1 MSALFAA
8 PRSRS
13 LINLAGPVLVL
24 LILAMMVLPLPTFML
39 DMLFT
44 LNIALAMIVLLVSLN
59 ANRPLDFS
67 VFPTV
72 LLVTTLM
79 RLSLNVASTRIILIQ
94 GHTGTDAAGKVIE
107 SFGNF
112 LVGGNYTVGLV
123 VFVILV
129 IINFVV
135 ITRGAGRI
143 AEVAA
148 RFTLDAMP
156 GKQLAIDADVN
167 AGSISEQ
174 EARRQR
180 AEIARESDFYGAMDG
195 ASKFVRGDAVA
206 ALIILVIN
214 LVGGIAVGVF
224 QHNLGLSEALGRYA
238 LLTVGDGLVAQI
250 PALVIS
256 TAAGIVVS
264 RTSNEQDLNQ
274 AFIAQLFGRPQIL
287 YVAASVLAVLGIIP
301 GMPHAA
307 FLLLAAILA
316 STAYFVDMRQRHNE
330 QQVFVPEPQ
339 DDELEQLAELTWA
352 DLPPVDVLGLE
363 VGYRLIPLLD
373 RQQGGQVLS
382 RITEGRLRFALEM
395 GLVVPPV
402 RVRDNME
409 LAPTAYRIT
418 LKGVEAG
425 SGEVHPDQLFALETS
440 DMLGRL
446 KGEPGF
452 DPLTGASGVWIDED
466 ERERALM
473 RGYKVIESSLVI
485 ARHVEAVYRAHAS
498 ELLGRAEVQQL
509 LDSVNTATPGL
520 VEEVTPRLL
529 PLTSVQAILQN
540 LVTEG
545 VSIRDIRSI
554 LEILAAR
561 ASRIQDI
568 DELTETVRASL
579 GRNIVDRLFEGAET
593 LYVIGLSPE
602 VENRLIAEMGEE
614 GEAMISPELV
624 EALPLMA
631 ERAMH
636 RQTEQGGTPALLV
649 APALRAPLSRM
660 LRRVGLPV
668 LSYAEIPADKSL
680 QITTLMSFEEEQEY
694 EAAQVSGA

>member
-1 MSALFAA
+1 MSAVAAA
-8 PRSRS
+8 PRGRS
-13 LINLAGPVLVL
+13 LVHLAGTVLVL
-24 LILAMMVLPLPTFML
+24 LILAMMVLPLPTFLL

-44 LNIALAMIVLLVSLN
+44 LNIALAVIVLLVSLN

-79 RLSLNVASTRIILIQ
+79 RLALNVASTRIILIQ
-94 GHTGTDAAGKVIE
+94 GHTGTDSAGKVIE

-112 LVGGNYTVGLV
+112 LVAGNYTVGLV

-156 GKQLAIDADVN
+156 GKQFAIDADL
-167 AGSISEQ
+167 GSGAIGEQ

-180 AEIARESDFYGAMDG
+180 AEVARESDFYGAMDG

-214 LVGGIAVGVF
+214 LVGGIAVGMF
-224 QHNLGLSEALGRYA
+224 QHGMDLAGALDRYA

-264 RTSNEQDLNQ
+264 RTSNEQDLNHEF
-274 AFIAQLFGRPQIL
+274 ALQLFGRPQIL
-287 YVAASVLAVLGIIP
+287 YVAASVLAVLGVIP

-316 STAYFVDMRQRHNE
+316 ATAWFVEQRQRKRE
-330 QQVFVPEPQ
+330 AFEPESEEEEA
-339 DDELEQLAELTWA
+339 ELLTELTWA

-373 RQQGGQVLS
+373 RKQGGQALKL
-382 RITEGRLRFALEM
+382 ITDGRMRFALEM

-409 LAPTAYRIT
+409 LAPNAYRIS
-418 LKGVEAG
+418 LKGVEDG
-425 SGEVHPDQLFALETS
+425 RGEIQPERLLAVETA
-440 DMLGRL
+440 DMMGRL
-446 KGEPGF
+446 KGEHGI
-452 DPLTGASGVWIDED
+452 DPLTGASGVWIEAD

-473 RGYKVIESSLVI
+473 RGYQVIDASQVI
-485 ARHVEAVYRAHAS
+485 ARHVEAVFRAHAG

-509 LDSVNTATPGL
+509 LDSVNAATPGL

-529 PLTSVQAILQN
+529 PLTSVQSILQN
-540 LVTEG
+540 LVAEG
-545 VSIRDIRSI
+545 VSIRDTRSI
-554 LEILAAR
+554 LETLAAR
-561 ASRIQDI
+561 AGRVQDI
-568 DELTETVRASL
+568 DELTETVRATL
-579 GRNIVDRLFEGAET
+579 GRSIVDRLFEGAEI
-593 LYVIGLSPE
+593 LHVIGLAPDL
-602 VENRLIAEMGEE
+602 ENRLIAEMGEE
-614 GEAMISPELV
+614 GEAMVSPELV

-631 ERAMH
+631 ERAMA
-636 RQTEQGGTPALLV
+636 RQHESGGAPVLLV
-649 APALRAPLSRM
+649 APALRAPLARM
-660 LRRVGLPV
+660 LRRTGLPV

-680 QITTLMSFEEEQEY
+680 RITTLMGMEDERKH
-694 EAAQVSGA
+694 EALQISGA

>member
-1 MSALFAA
+1 MNAQSAML
-8 PRSRS
+8 RSR
-13 LINLAGPVLVL
+13 NLVHFAGPVLVL

-44 LNIALAMIVLLVSLN
+44 FNIALAMVVLLVSLN

-72 LLVTTLM
+72 LLVTTLL
-79 RLSLNVASTRIILIQ
+79 RLSLNVASTRIILIN
-94 GHTGTDAAGKVIE
+94 GHTGPDAAGKVIE

-112 LVGGNYTVGLV
+112 LVSGNYTVGFV
-123 VFVILV
+123 VFMILV
-129 IINFVV
+129 IINFIV

-156 GKQLAIDADVN
+156 GKQLAIDADLN

-180 AEIARESDFYGAMDG
+180 SEIARASDFYGAMDG

-224 QHNLGLSEALGRYA
+224 QHNLGLSEALSRYA

-274 AFIAQLFGRPQIL
+274 EFITQLFGRPQIL
-287 YVAASVLAVLGIIP
+287 YVSASVLAVLGIIP
-301 GMPHAA
+301 GMPHTA
-307 FLLLAAILA
+307 FLLLAAIMA
-316 STAYFVDMRQRHNE
+316 GAAYFIDLRQRSSQAFVREPEEEEVE
-330 QQVFVPEPQ
+330 QFT
-339 DDELEQLAELTWA
+339 ELTWA

-373 RQQGGQVLS
+373 RKQGGQVLNL
-382 RITEGRLRFALEM
+382 ITESRLRYALEM

-409 LAPTAYRIT
+409 LAPPAYRIT
-418 LKGVEAG
+418 LKGVESG
-425 SGEVHPDQLFALETS
+425 SGEAYPDQLLAIETT
-440 DMLGRL
+440 DMMGKL
-446 KGEPGF
+446 KGNPGI
-452 DPLTGASGVWIDED
+452 DPLTGAQGVWIEVD
-466 ERERALM
+466 ERERALL
-473 RGYKVIESSLVI
+473 RGYKVVEAGEVI
-485 ARHVEAVYRAHAS
+485 ARHVESVYRAHAS
-498 ELLGRAEVQQL
+498 ELLGRAEIQQL
-509 LDSVNTATPGL
+509 LDSVNTSTPGL
-520 VEEVTPRLL
+520 VDEVTPRLL
-529 PLTSVQAILQN
+529 PLTSVQAVLQN

-545 VSIRDIRSI
+545 VSIRDTRSI
-554 LEILAAR
+554 LETLAAR
-561 ASRIQDI
+561 AARTQDI
-568 DELTETVRASL
+568 EELTETVRASL
-579 GRNIVDRLFEGAET
+579 GRNIVDRLFEGADT

-602 VENRLIAEMGEE
+602 IENRLINEMGEE
-614 GEAMISPELV
+614 GEAMVSPELV
-624 EALPLMA
+624 ETLPLMA
-631 ERAMH
+631 ERAMA
-636 RQTEQGGTPALLV
+636 RQAELGGALVLLV
-649 APALRAPLSRM
+649 APALRAPLGRM
-660 LRRVGLPV
+660 LRRTGLPV

-680 QITTLMSFEEEQEY
+680 QITTLMSREGEQEY
-694 EAAQVSGA
+694 EVV

>member
-1 MSALFAA
+1 MNAQLVVQ
-8 PRSRS
+8 RGRS
-13 LINLAGPVLVL
+13 LVHLAGPVLVL

-44 LNIALAMIVLLVSLN
+44 FNIALAMIVLLVSLN
-59 ANRPLDFS
+59 AGRPLDFS

-79 RLSLNVASTRIILIQ
+79 RLSLNVASTRIILMN
-94 GHTGTDAAGKVIE
+94 GHTGSDAAGKVIE

-112 LVGGNYTVGLV
+112 LVGGNYTVGIV

-156 GKQLAIDADVN
+156 GKQLAIDADLN
-167 AGSISEQ
+167 SGAISDQ
-174 EARRQR
+174 EARRLR
-180 AEIARESDFYGAMDG
+180 GELSRESDFYGAMDG
-195 ASKFVRGDAVA
+195 ASKFVRGDAIA
-206 ALIILVIN
+206 ALIILIIC
-214 LVGGIAVGVF
+214 LVGGVAVGVF
-224 QHNLGLSEALGRYA
+224 QHGLGLTEALGRYA

-274 AFIAQLFGRPQIL
+274 EFIAQIFGRPQIL
-287 YVAASVLAVLGIIP
+287 YVSASVLAVLGVIP
-301 GMPHAA
+301 GMPHTA

-316 STAYFVDMRQRHNE
+316 GAAYFVDVRLRSSQAFE
-330 QQVFVPEPQ
+330 LAPEEE
-339 DDELEQLAELTWA
+339 ELEQLTELTWA
-352 DLPPVDVLGLE
+352 DLPPVDVLALE

-373 RQQGGQVLS
+373 RKQGGHVLS
-382 RITEGRLRFALEM
+382 LITESRLRFALEM

-409 LAPTAYRIT
+409 LAPTAYRIS
-418 LKGVEAG
+418 LKGVETG
-425 SGEVHPDQLFALETS
+425 SGEAHPDRLLAIETT
-440 DMLGRL
+440 DMMGKLQGD
-446 KGEPGF
+446 PGI
-452 DPLTGASGVWIDED
+452 DPLTGANGVWIVAD

-473 RGYKVIESSLVI
+473 RGYRVIDASHVI
-485 ARHVEAVYRAHAS
+485 ARHVEAVYRAHGGG
-498 ELLGRAEVQQL
+498 LLGRAEVQQL
-509 LDSVNTATPGL
+509 LDSVNATTPGL
-520 VEEVTPRLL
+520 VDEVTPRLL
-529 PLTSVQAILQN
+529 PLTSVQTILQN

-545 VSIRDIRSI
+545 VSIRDTRTI
-554 LEILAAR
+554 LETLAAR
-561 ASRIQDI
+561 AARTQDI

-593 LYVIGLSPE
+593 LYVIGLAPDI
-602 VENRLIAEMGEE
+602 ENRLIAEMGEE
-614 GEAMISPELV
+614 GEAMVSPELV

-631 ERAMH
+631 ERAMA
-636 RQTEQGGTPALLV
+636 RQAEAGGAQVLLV
-649 APALRAPLSRM
+649 APALRAALARM
-660 LRRVGLPV
+660 LRRAELPV

-680 QITTLMSFEEEQEY
+680 QITTLMSMEDEQEH
-694 EAAQVSGA
+694 EAAQISGA

>member
-1 MSALFAA
+1 MSAQLSL
-8 PRSRS
+8 PQSRR
-13 LINLAGPVLVL
+13 LVHLAGPVLVL

-59 ANRPLDFS
+59 ASRPLDFS

-72 LLVTTLM
+72 LLVTTLL

-94 GHTGTDAAGKVIE
+94 GHTGTDSAGKVIE

-112 LVGGNYTVGLV
+112 LVAGNYTVGLV

-156 GKQLAIDADVN
+156 GKQLAIDADLS
-167 AGSISEQ
+167 AGAITEQ
-174 EARRQR
+174 EARRLR
-180 AEIARESDFYGAMDG
+180 AEVAREADFYGAMDG

-206 ALIILVIN
+206 ALIILVVC
-214 LVGGIAVGVF
+214 LVGGTAVGIF
-224 QHNLGLSEALGRYA
+224 QHGMGLAEALDRYA

-274 AFIAQLFGRPQIL
+274 EFIAQLFGRPQIL
-287 YVAASVLAVLGIIP
+287 YVAASVLAVLGVIP

-316 STAYFVDMRQRHNE
+316 GTAYFIDLRQRRSE
-330 QQVFVPEPQ
+330 AFVAEPREEDIGQ
-339 DDELEQLAELTWA
+339 HTELSWA

-373 RQQGGQVLS
+373 RRQGGQVLN
-382 RITEGRLRFALEM
+382 RITESRLRFALEM

-409 LAPTAYRIT
+409 LKPTAYRIS
-418 LKGVEAG
+418 LKGVETG
-425 SGEVHPDQLFALETS
+425 SGEVHPDLILAIETTE
-440 DMLGRL
+440 MMGKL
-446 KGEPGF
+446 KGESGL
-452 DPLTGASGVWIDED
+452 DPLTGAFGVWIEEQ

-473 RGYKVIESSLVI
+473 RGYQVIEPSQVI
-485 ARHVEAVYRAHAS
+485 ARHVEAVYRAHAG

-509 LDSVNTATPGL
+509 LDSVNVSTPGL

-529 PLTSVQAILQN
+529 PLTSLQAILQN

-554 LEILAAR
+554 LETLAAR
-561 ASRIQDI
+561 AGRSQDI

-579 GRNIVDRLFEGAET
+579 GRNIVDRLFEGAGT
-593 LYVIGLSPE
+593 LYVIGLATDI
-602 VENRLIAEMGEE
+602 ENRLNAEMGEE
-614 GEAMISPELV
+614 GEAMVSPELV

-631 ERAMH
+631 ERAMS
-636 RQTEQGGTPALLV
+636 RQTAAGGAQVLLV
-649 APALRAPLSRM
+649 APALRAPLARM
-660 LRRVGLPV
+660 LRRTGLPV

-680 QITTLMSFEEEQEY
+680 QITALISMEDEQEH
-694 EAAQVSGA
+694 EAAQISGA

>member
-1 MSALFAA
+1 MNAQLALT
-8 PRSRS
+8 RGSSMVR
-13 LINLAGPVLVL
+13 LAGPVLVL

-44 LNIALAMIVLLVSLN
+44 FNISLAMIVLLVSLN

-72 LLVTTLM
+72 LLVTTLL
-79 RLSLNVASTRIILIQ
+79 RLSLNVASTRIILIN
-94 GHTGTDAAGKVIE
+94 GHTGTDSAGKVIE

-112 LVGGNYTVGLV
+112 LVGGNYTVGFV

-156 GKQLAIDADVN
+156 GKQLAIDADLN

-180 AEIARESDFYGAMDG
+180 SEITRESDFYGAMDG
-195 ASKFVRGDAVA
+195 ASKFVRGDAIA
-206 ALIILVIN
+206 AIIILAIN
-214 LVGGIAVGVF
+214 LIGGIAVGMF
-224 QHNLGLSEALGRYA
+224 QHDMGMTEALGRYA

-264 RTSNEQDLNQ
+264 RTSNEQDLNRE
-274 AFIAQLFGRPQIL
+274 FVAQLFGKPQTL

-301 GMPHAA
+301 GMPHVA
-307 FLLLAAILA
+307 FLILAAIMA
-316 STAYFVDMRQRHNE
+316 AAAYVVDLRTRSGSKVIE
-330 QQVFVPEPQ
+330 VEPE
-339 DDELEQLAELTWA
+339 EEGVEALKEITWA
-352 DLPPVDVLGLE
+352 DLPPVDVLALE

-373 RQQGGQVLS
+373 RKQGGQVLNL
-382 RITEGRLRFALEM
+382 ITESRLRYALEM
-395 GLVVPPV
+395 GLVVPPI

-409 LAPTAYRIT
+409 LRPNAYRIS
-418 LKGVEAG
+418 LKGVE
-425 SGEVHPDQLFALETS
+425 SGYGEAFS
-440 DMLGRL
+440 DKLLAIEATDMMGKLNGT
-446 KGEPGF
+446 PGI
-452 DPLTGASGVWIDED
+452 DPLTGAQGVWIDME
-466 ERERALM
+466 ERERALL
-473 RGYKVIESSLVI
+473 RGYKVLEAGEVI
-485 ARHVEAVYRAHAS
+485 AHHVEAVYRTHAS

-509 LDSVNTATPGL
+509 LNSVNATSPGL

-529 PLTSVQAILQN
+529 SLTSVQTVLQN
-540 LVTEG
+540 LVNEG
-545 VSIRDIRSI
+545 VSIRDTRSI
-554 LEILAAR
+554 LETLAAR
-561 ASRIQDI
+561 SARTQDI
-568 DELTETVRASL
+568 DDLTETVRASL
-579 GRNIVDRLFEGAET
+579 GRNIVDRLFESAET

-602 VENRLIAEMGEE
+602 LENRLISEMGEE
-614 GEAMISPELV
+614 GEAMISPELL
-624 EALPLMA
+624 EELPAMA
-631 ERAMH
+631 ERAMAK
-636 RQTEQGGTPALLV
+636 QAEAGGALVVL
-649 APALRAPLSRM
+649 ASPALRAVLSRI

-668 LSYAEIPADKSL
+668 LSYAEIPADKLL
-680 QITTLMSFEEEQEY
+680 QITTLMSMEHEHEV
-694 EAAQVSGA
+694 AQISGT

>member
-1 MSALFAA
+1 MNAQFAM
-8 PRSRS
+8 PRARS
-13 LINLAGPVLVL
+13 LVHLAGPVLVL

-44 LNIALAMIVLLVSLN
+44 FNIALAMIVLLVSLN

-156 GKQLAIDADVN
+156 GKQLAIDADLN
-167 AGSISEQ
+167 SGSINEQ

-180 AEIARESDFYGAMDG
+180 ADIAREADFYGAMDG

-206 ALIILVIN
+206 ALIILVVC
-214 LVGGIAVGVF
+214 LVGGTAVGIF
-224 QHNLGLSEALGRYA
+224 QHDLGLAEAFSRYA

-274 AFIAQLFGRPQIL
+274 EFIAQLFGRPQIL
-287 YVAASVLAVLGIIP
+287 YVSASVLAMLGIIP
-301 GMPHAA
+301 GMPHVA

-316 STAYFVDMRQRHNE
+316 GTAYFVDVRQRNFQAYE
-330 QQVFVPEPQ
+330 PEPEES
-339 DDELEQLAELTWA
+339 ELEQLAELTWA
-352 DLPPVDVLGLE
+352 DLPPVDVLALE

-373 RQQGGQVLS
+373 RKQGGQVLNQ
-382 RITEGRLRFALEM
+382 ITESRLRYALEM
-395 GLVVPPV
+395 GLVVSPV

-409 LAPTAYRIT
+409 LAPAAYRIS
-418 LKGVEAG
+418 LKGIETGRGEAY
-425 SGEVHPDQLFALETS
+425 PDQLLAIETTE
-440 DMLGRL
+440 MLGKL
-446 KGEPGF
+446 KGNLGV
-452 DPLTGASGVWIDED
+452 DPLTGAQGVWIDAG

-473 RGYKVIESSLVI
+473 RGYKVIEASQVI
-485 ARHVEAVYRAHAS
+485 ARHVESVYRAHAG

-509 LDSVNTATPGL
+509 LDSVNAATPGL

-545 VSIRDIRSI
+545 VSIRDTQSI
-554 LEILAAR
+554 LETLAAR
-561 ASRIQDI
+561 AARTQDI

-579 GRNIVDRLFEGAET
+579 GRSIVERLFEGDET
-593 LYVIGLSPE
+593 LYVIGLAPE
-602 VENRLIAEMGEE
+602 IENRLIAEMGEE
-614 GEAMISPELV
+614 GEAMVSPELM
-624 EALPLMA
+624 ETLPLMA
-631 ERAMH
+631 ERAMA
-636 RQTEQGGTPALLV
+636 RQAEAGGALVLLA
-649 APALRAPLSRM
+649 APALRAPLARI
-660 LRRVGLPV
+660 LRRTGLPV

-680 QITTLMSFEEEQEY
+680 QITTLMSMEQEH
-694 EAAQVSGA
+694 EAAQISGA

>member
-1 MSALFAA
+1 MNAQFAA
-8 PRSRS
+8 PRGQRMVR
-13 LINLAGPVLVL
+13 LAGPLLVL
-24 LILAMMVLPLPTFML
+24 LVLAMLVLPLPTFML

-44 LNIALAMIVLLVSLN
+44 LNIALAVIVLLVSLN
-59 ANRPLDFS
+59 AGRPLDFS

-79 RLSLNVASTRIILIQ
+79 RLSLNVASTRIILMQ
-94 GHTGTDAAGKVIE
+94 GHTGTDSAGKVIE

-112 LVGGNYTVGLV
+112 LVGGNYSVGLV

-156 GKQLAIDADVN
+156 GKQLAIDADFNSGVI
-167 AGSISEQ
+167 GEQ
-174 EARRQR
+174 EARRLR
-180 AEIARESDFYGAMDG
+180 TDIAREADFYGAMDG
-195 ASKFVRGDAVA
+195 ASKFVRGDAIV
-206 ALIILVIN
+206 ALIILAIN

-224 QHNLGLSEALGRYA
+224 QHGMGLGEALSRYA

-264 RTSNEQDLNQ
+264 RTTAEQDLNRE
-274 AFIAQLFGRPQIL
+274 FITQLFGRPQIL
-287 YVAASVLAVLGIIP
+287 YVVASLLAVLGIIP

-307 FLLLAAILA
+307 FLLLAALLA
-316 STAYFVDMRQRHNE
+316 AVAWSVDLRQRSRE
-330 QQVFVPEPQ
+330 AYVPEPEEADIEQ
-339 DDELEQLAELTWA
+339 FTELAWS

-373 RQQGGQVLS
+373 RKQGGQALKL
-382 RITEGRLRFALEM
+382 ITEGRLRFALEM

-409 LAPTAYRIT
+409 LRPTSYRIT

-425 SGEVHPDQLFALETS
+425 SGEAYPDLLLAIETTE
-440 DMLGRL
+440 MLGRL
-446 KGEPGF
+446 SGETGV
-452 DPLTGASGVWIDED
+452 DPLTGAAGIWIEEE

-473 RGYKVIESSLVI
+473 RGYQVIDASHVI
-485 ARHVEAVYRAHAS
+485 ARHVEAVYRTHAG

-509 LDSVNTATPGL
+509 LESVNAAMPGL

-545 VSIRDIRSI
+545 VSIRDTRSI
-554 LEILAAR
+554 LETLAAR
-561 ASRIQDI
+561 AGRTQDI

-579 GRNIVDRLFEGAET
+579 GRNIVDRLFEGAQT
-593 LYVIGLSPE
+593 LYVIGLAPE
-602 VENRLIAEMGEE
+602 IESRLIAEMGEE

-631 ERAMH
+631 ERAMA
-636 RQTEQGGTPALLV
+636 RQAEQGGAQVLLV

-660 LRRVGLPV
+660 LRRTGLPV
-668 LSYAEIPADKSL
+668 LSYAEIPGDKLL
-680 QITTLMSFEEEQEY
+680 QITTLMSMEEKAEH
-694 EAAQVSGA
+694 EAAQIPGA

>member
-1 MSALFAA
+1 MNAMPAA
-8 PRSRS
+8 PRARG
-13 LINLAGPVLVL
+13 LVHLAGTVLVL

-44 LNIALAMIVLLVSLN
+44 LNIALAVIVLLVSLS
-59 ANRPLDFS
+59 ASRPLDFS

-79 RLSLNVASTRIILIQ
+79 RLALNVASTRIILIQ
-94 GHTGTDAAGKVIE
+94 GHTGTDSAGKVIE

-112 LVGGNYTVGLV
+112 LVAGNYTVGLV

-156 GKQLAIDADVN
+156 GKQFAIDADL
-167 AGSISEQ
+167 GSGAIGEQ
-174 EARRQR
+174 EARRAR
-180 AEIARESDFYGAMDG
+180 AEIAREADFYGAMDG
-195 ASKFVRGDAVA
+195 ASKFVRGDAIA

-214 LVGGIAVGVF
+214 LVGGIAVGMF
-224 QHNLGLSEALGRYA
+224 QHGMGLGDALDRYA

-264 RTSNEQDLNQ
+264 RTSSEQDLNRE
-274 AFIAQLFGRPQIL
+274 FMAQLFGRPQIL

-316 STAYFVDMRQRHNE
+316 ATAWFVERRQRSRE
-330 QQVFVPEPQ
+330 AYLPVAEEEDVEP
-339 DDELEQLAELTWA
+339 LTELTWS
-352 DLPPVDVLGLE
+352 DLPPVDVLALE

-373 RQQGGQVLS
+373 RKQGGQALKL
-382 RITEGRLRFALEM
+382 ITEGRLRFALEM
-395 GLVVPPV
+395 GLVVPPI

-409 LAPTAYRIT
+409 LRPTAYRIS
-418 LKGVEAG
+418 LKGVETG
-425 SGEVHPDQLFALETS
+425 SGEVYPELLLAIETA

-446 KGEPGF
+446 KGESGI
-452 DPLTGASGVWIDED
+452 DPLTGAPGIWIEAE

-473 RGYKVIESSLVI
+473 RGYRVIDASHVI
-485 ARHVEAVYRAHAS
+485 ARHVEAVYRAHAG

-509 LDSVNTATPGL
+509 LDSVNATTPGL
-520 VEEVTPRLL
+520 AEEVTPRLL
-529 PLTSVQAILQN
+529 PLTLVQSILQN

-561 ASRIQDI
+561 AGRSQDI

-579 GRNIVDRLFEGAET
+579 GRNIVDRLFEGAEA
-593 LYVIGLSPE
+593 LYVIGLAPE
-602 VENRLIAEMGEE
+602 VESRLVAEMGDE
-614 GEAMISPELV
+614 GEAMVSPELV
-624 EALPLMA
+624 EALPAMA
-631 ERAMH
+631 ERAMT
-636 RQTEQGGTPALLV
+636 RQAERGGALVLLV
-649 APALRAPLSRM
+649 APALRAPLARM
-660 LRRVGLPV
+660 LRRTGLPV

-680 QITTLMSFEEEQEY
+680 QITTLMGLEEEQEN
-694 EAAQVSGA
+694 ESAQISGA

>member
-1 MSALFAA
+1 MNAMPAA
-8 PRSRS
+8 PRARS
-13 LINLAGPVLVL
+13 LVHLAGTVLVL

-44 LNIALAMIVLLVSLN
+44 LNIALAVIVLLVSLS
-59 ANRPLDFS
+59 ASRPLDFS

-79 RLSLNVASTRIILIQ
+79 RLALNVASTRIILIQ
-94 GHTGTDAAGKVIE
+94 GHTGTDSAGKVIE

-112 LVGGNYTVGLV
+112 LVAGNYTVGLV

-156 GKQLAIDADVN
+156 GKQFAIDADL
-167 AGSISEQ
+167 GSGAIGEQ
-174 EARRQR
+174 EARRAR
-180 AEIARESDFYGAMDG
+180 AEIAREADFYGAMDG
-195 ASKFVRGDAVA
+195 ASKFVRGDAIA
-206 ALIILVIN
+206 ALFILVIN
-214 LVGGIAVGVF
+214 LVGGIAVGMF
-224 QHNLGLSEALGRYA
+224 QHGMGLGDALDRYA

-264 RTSNEQDLNQ
+264 RTSSEQDLNRE
-274 AFIAQLFGRPQIL
+274 FMAQLFGRPQIL

-316 STAYFVDMRQRHNE
+316 ATAWFVERRQRSRE
-330 QQVFVPEPQ
+330 AYLPVAEEEDVEPFT
-339 DDELEQLAELTWA
+339 ELTWS
-352 DLPPVDVLGLE
+352 DLPPVDVLALE

-373 RQQGGQVLS
+373 RKQGGQALKL
-382 RITEGRLRFALEM
+382 ITEGRLRFALEM
-395 GLVVPPV
+395 GLVVPPI

-409 LAPTAYRIT
+409 LRPTAYRIS
-418 LKGVEAG
+418 LKGVETG
-425 SGEVHPDQLFALETS
+425 SGDVYPELLLAIETA

-446 KGEPGF
+446 KGESGI
-452 DPLTGASGVWIDED
+452 DPLTGAPGIWIEAE

-473 RGYKVIESSLVI
+473 RGYRVIDASHVI
-485 ARHVEAVYRAHAS
+485 ARHVEAVYRAHAG

-509 LDSVNTATPGL
+509 LDSVNATTPGL

-529 PLTSVQAILQN
+529 PLTLVQSILQN

-561 ASRIQDI
+561 AGRSQDI

-579 GRNIVDRLFEGAET
+579 GRNIVDRLFEGAEA
-593 LYVIGLSPE
+593 LYVIGLAPE
-602 VENRLIAEMGEE
+602 VESRLVAEMGDE
-614 GEAMISPELV
+614 GEAMVSPELV
-624 EALPLMA
+624 EALPAMA
-631 ERAMH
+631 ERAMT
-636 RQTEQGGTPALLV
+636 RQAERGGALVLLV
-649 APALRAPLSRM
+649 APALRAPLARM
-660 LRRVGLPV
+660 LRRTGLPV

-680 QITTLMSFEEEQEY
+680 QITTLMGLEEEQEN
-694 EAAQVSGA
+694 ESAQISGA

>member
-1 MSALFAA
+1 MNAMLVTT
-8 PRSRS
+8 RGRS
-13 LINLAGPVLVL
+13 LVHLAGTVLVL

-44 LNIALAMIVLLVSLN
+44 FNIALAVIVLLVSLN
-59 ANRPLDFS
+59 ASRPLDFS

-79 RLSLNVASTRIILIQ
+79 RLALNVASTRIILIQ
-94 GHTGTDAAGKVIE
+94 GHTGTDSAGKVIE

-112 LVGGNYTVGLV
+112 LVAGNYTVGLV
-123 VFVILV
+123 VFVILI

-156 GKQLAIDADVN
+156 GKQLAIDADLN
-167 AGSISEQ
+167 SSAISDQ
-174 EARRQR
+174 EARKQR
-180 AEIARESDFYGAMDG
+180 AEVARESDFYGAMDG

-206 ALIILVIN
+206 ALIILAIN

-224 QHNLGLSEALGRYA
+224 QHGMGLAEALDRYA

-264 RTSNEQDLNQ
+264 RTSNEQDLNRE
-274 AFIAQLFGRPQIL
+274 FVAQLFGRPQIL
-287 YVAASVLAVLGIIP
+287 YVSASVLAVLGVIP

-316 STAYFVDMRQRHNE
+316 TAAYFIDLRQRGRE
-330 QQVFVPEPQ
+330 ALEPEI
-339 DDELEQLAELTWA
+339 DEEEIEAPTELTWS

-373 RQQGGQVLS
+373 RRQGGQALKL
-382 RITEGRLRFALEM
+382 ITEGRLRFALEM
-395 GLVVPPV
+395 GLVVPPI

-409 LAPTAYRIT
+409 LRPTSYRIS
-418 LKGVEAG
+418 LKGVEAA
-425 SGEVHPDQLFALETS
+425 SGEAYPEMLLAIETT
-440 DMLGRL
+440 DMMGRL
-446 KGEPGF
+446 KGEPGV
-452 DPLTGASGVWIDED
+452 DPLTGAPAVWIEAE

-473 RGYKVIESSLVI
+473 RGYQVVDASHAI
-485 ARHVEAVYRAHAS
+485 ARHVESVYRAHAGD
-498 ELLGRAEVQQL
+498 LLGRAEVQQL
-509 LDSVNTATPGL
+509 LDSVNAATPGL

-529 PLTSVQAILQN
+529 PLTAIQAILQN
-540 LVTEG
+540 LLNEG
-545 VSIRDIRSI
+545 VSIRDTRSI
-554 LEILAAR
+554 LETLAAR
-561 ASRIQDI
+561 AGRTQDV

-579 GRNIVDRLFEGAET
+579 GRNIVDRLFEGAAT
-593 LYVIGLSPE
+593 LYVIGLAPE
-602 VENRLIAEMGEE
+602 IENRLIAEMGEE
-614 GEAMISPELV
+614 GEAMVSPELV

-631 ERAMH
+631 ERAMGMQAE
-636 RQTEQGGTPALLV
+636 RGGALALLV
-649 APALRAPLSRM
+649 APALRSTLSRM
-660 LRRVGLPV
+660 LRRTGLPV

-680 QITTLMSFEEEQEY
+680 QITTLLGVEEELEH

>member
-1 MSALFAA
+1 MNAMPAA
-8 PRSRS
+8 PRARG
-13 LINLAGPVLVL
+13 LVHLAGTVLVL

-44 LNIALAMIVLLVSLN
+44 LNIALAVIVLLVSLS
-59 ANRPLDFS
+59 ASRPLDFS

-79 RLSLNVASTRIILIQ
+79 RLALNVASTRIILIQ
-94 GHTGTDAAGKVIE
+94 GHTGTDSAGKVIE

-112 LVGGNYTVGLV
+112 LVAGNYTVGLV

-156 GKQLAIDADVN
+156 GKQFAIDADL
-167 AGSISEQ
+167 GSGAIGEQ
-174 EARRQR
+174 EARRAR
-180 AEIARESDFYGAMDG
+180 AEIAREADFYGAMDG
-195 ASKFVRGDAVA
+195 ASKFVRGDAIA

-214 LVGGIAVGVF
+214 LVGGIAVGMF
-224 QHNLGLSEALGRYA
+224 QHGMGLGDALDRYA

-264 RTSNEQDLNQ
+264 RTSSEQDLNRE
-274 AFIAQLFGRPQIL
+274 FMAQLFGRPQIL

-316 STAYFVDMRQRHNE
+316 ATAWFVERRQRSRE
-330 QQVFVPEPQ
+330 AYLPVAEEEDVEP
-339 DDELEQLAELTWA
+339 LTELTWS
-352 DLPPVDVLGLE
+352 DLPPVDVLALE

-373 RQQGGQVLS
+373 RKQGGQALKL
-382 RITEGRLRFALEM
+382 ITEGRLRFALEM
-395 GLVVPPV
+395 GLVVPPI

-409 LAPTAYRIT
+409 LRPTAYRIS
-418 LKGVEAG
+418 LKGVETG
-425 SGEVHPDQLFALETS
+425 SGDVYPELLLAIETA

-446 KGEPGF
+446 KGESGI
-452 DPLTGASGVWIDED
+452 DPLTGAPGIWIEAE

-473 RGYKVIESSLVI
+473 RGYRVIDASHVI
-485 ARHVEAVYRAHAS
+485 ARHVEAVYRAHAG

-509 LDSVNTATPGL
+509 LDSVNATTPGL
-520 VEEVTPRLL
+520 AEEVTPRLL
-529 PLTSVQAILQN
+529 PLTLVQSILQN

-561 ASRIQDI
+561 AGRSQDI

-579 GRNIVDRLFEGAET
+579 GRNIVDRLFEGAEA
-593 LYVIGLSPE
+593 LYVIGLAPE
-602 VENRLIAEMGEE
+602 VESRLVAEMGDE
-614 GEAMISPELV
+614 GEAMVSPELV
-624 EALPLMA
+624 EALPAMA
-631 ERAMH
+631 ERAMT
-636 RQTEQGGTPALLV
+636 RQAERGGALVLLV
-649 APALRAPLSRM
+649 APALRAPLARM
-660 LRRVGLPV
+660 LRRTGLPV

-680 QITTLMSFEEEQEY
+680 QITTLMGLEEEQEN
-694 EAAQVSGA
+694 ESAQISGA

>member
-1 MSALFAA
+1 MNVQLAV
-8 PRSRS
+8 PRGHS
-13 LINLAGPVLVL
+13 LARLAGPVLVL
-24 LILAMMVLPLPTFML
+24 LVLAMLVLPLPPFML

-44 LNIALAMIVLLVSLN
+44 LNIALAVIVLLVALN
-59 ANRPLDFS
+59 ASRPLDFS

-79 RLSLNVASTRIILIQ
+79 RLSLNVASTRIILVQ
-94 GHTGTDAAGKVIE
+94 GHTGTDSAGKVIE

-112 LVGGNYTVGLV
+112 LVAGNYTVGLV

-156 GKQLAIDADVN
+156 GKQLAIDADL
-167 AGSISEQ
+167 ASGAISEQ
-174 EARRQR
+174 EARRAR

-195 ASKFVRGDAVA
+195 ASKYVRGDAIV
-206 ALIILVIN
+206 ALIILGIN
-214 LVGGIAVGVF
+214 LVGGIAVGVI
-224 QHNLGLSEALGRYA
+224 QHGMGLAEALDRYA

-256 TAAGIVVS
+256 TAAGIMVS
-264 RTSNEQDLNQ
+264 RTSSEQDLNRE
-274 AFIAQLFGRPQIL
+274 FIAQMFGRPLIL
-287 YVAASVLAVLGIIP
+287 YVAASLLAVLGVIP

-316 STAYFVDMRQRHNE
+316 ATAYSVDLRQRRRE
-330 QQVFVPEPQ
+330 RYVPEPEAEDIEQ
-339 DDELEQLAELTWA
+339 FTELSWS

-373 RQQGGQVLS
+373 RKQGGQALKL
-382 RITEGRLRFALEM
+382 ITEGRLRFALEM

-409 LAPTAYRIT
+409 LRPTTYRIS
-418 LKGVEAG
+418 LKGVETG
-425 SGEVHPDQLFALETS
+425 SGETYPELLFAIETT
-440 DMLGRL
+440 DMLGKL
-446 KGEPGF
+446 KGEAGI
-452 DPLTGASGVWIDED
+452 DPLSGAPGVWIEPE

-473 RGYKVIESSLVI
+473 RGYQVIDASHVI

-509 LDSVNTATPGL
+509 LDSVNASTPGL
-520 VEEVTPRLL
+520 VDEVIPRLL

-545 VSIRDIRSI
+545 VSIRDTRSI
-554 LEILAAR
+554 LETLAAR
-561 ASRIQDI
+561 AGRTQDI

-579 GRNIVDRLFEGAET
+579 GRHIVDRLFEGAEM
-593 LYVIGLSPE
+593 LYVIGLAPE
-602 VENRLIAEMGEE
+602 IENRLIAEMGEE
-614 GEAMISPELV
+614 GEAMVSPDLV
-624 EALPLMA
+624 EALPQMA
-631 ERAMH
+631 ERAMA
-636 RQTEQGGTPALLV
+636 RQIGQGGAPVLLA

-660 LRRVGLPV
+660 LRRTGLAV

-680 QITTLMSFEEEQEY
+680 QITTLMSMEEEQEH
-694 EAAQVSGA
+694 EAAQIPGA

>member
-1 MSALFAA
+1 MSAQFAA

-13 LINLAGPVLVL
+13 LIHLAGPVLVL

-316 STAYFVDMRQRHNE
+316 GTAYFVDLRQRHNE

-339 DDELEQLAELTWA
+339 DEELEQLAELTWA

-425 SGEVHPDQLFALETS
+425 GGEVHPDQLLALETS

-446 KGEPGF
+446 KGEPGG
-452 DPLTGASGVWIDED
+452 DPLTGAPGVWIDED

-509 LDSVNTATPGL
+509 LDSVNAATPGL

-593 LYVIGLSPE
+593 LYVIGLTPG

-636 RQTEQGGTPALLV
+636 RQAELGGTPALLV

-680 QITTLMSFEEEQEY
+680 QITTLMSFEEEQEH